1 MARKIQIF
9 RFITYQNQQ
18 KRGVVKMEK
27 YAEAELE
34 ITVFESEDVITDS
47 ENGGFE

>member
-1 MARKIQIF
+1 
-9 RFITYQNQQ
+9 
-18 KRGVVKMEK
+18 MEK

-34 ITVFESEDVITDS
+34 ITAFESEDVITDS